1 MISTI
6 KGDITGLDFDVIVNA
21 ANAHFARG
29 GGVCGAIFAKAGPEL
44 DAFCAKLPK
53 GKAGDVRISP
63 AFGLPSKAILHAV
76 GPIYEGTK
84 ENAQALAGCYWNC
97 VAMAYQY
104 KREHDLERLSLAFPC
119 ISTGIYGYPHE
130 AACDIAVRTIRKIR
144 SAFPDTKSI
153 DIIFVCYEQI
163 DYELYKKALREL

>member
-1 MISTI
+1 M
-6 KGDITGLDFDVIVNA
+6 
-21 ANAHFARG
+21 
-29 GGVCGAIFAKAGPEL
+29 
-44 DAFCAKLPK
+44 
-53 GKAGDVRISP
+53 RISP

-104 KREHDLERLSLAFPC
+104 KREQDLERLSLAFPC